1 MKTKILV
8 DAKPLLS
15 SLTGVG
21 RYAYEISQALDK
33 CKFNPYFNYGF
44 ISQEIILPKR
54 QDKLHAKDLFRKKTI
69 DFLKKIFTFFP
80 VCLKTR
86 ARLVLKKIN
95 EYKLRKHKFDI
106 YFQPNFI
113 PLDINANFIIVTIHD
128 LAFIR
133 YKEFHPKDRI
143 EFFNKLFMKN
153 IVKANK
159 IITVSNFIKQEIIDT
174 LKIKSEDIEVIYNGY
189 DEKVFYKRDEVS
201 KTNLMNELNLKKE
214 FILFV
219 GSIEPR
225 KNLKTLI
232 KAYNLLDKNLQDKF
246 DLVIVGAKGWENSEI
261 HDLIKQNSNIK
272 FLGYIDDESL
282 ATLYSAATVFV
293 YPSVY
298 EGFGIPPLEAMA
310 CGCPVILSDIEVFR
324 EIYDSKAIFFDT
336 LSEFDLKLKLTD
348 LLNDKNEQI
357 MLAECGLEF
366 CKQFTWTKSAKAHS
380 DLFLSL
386 KNSI

>member
-15 SLTGVG
+15 SLTGIG
-21 RYAYEISQALDK
+21 RYTYEILQALDK
-33 CKFNPYFNYGF
+33 CKFDPYFNYGF
-44 ISQEIILPKR
+44 ISQEIILPKK
-54 QDKLHAKDLFRKKTI
+54 QNKLTAKDLFRKKTI

-86 ARLVLKKIN
+86 ARLILKKIN
-95 EYKLRKHKFDI
+95 EYKLRKYKFDI

-113 PLDINANFIIVTIHD
+113 PIDVNANFVIVTIHD
-128 LAFIR
+128 LAFIK

-143 EFFNKLFMKN
+143 EFFNKLFIQN

-159 IITVSNFIKQEIIDT
+159 VITVSNFIKQEIIDA

-189 DEKVFYKRDEVS
+189 DEKVFYKRDEAFKAS
-201 KTNLMNELNLKKE
+201 LMNELNLKKE

-232 KAYNLLDKNLQDKF
+232 KAYNLLDENLQDKF
-246 DLVIVGAKGWENSEI
+246 DLVIVGAKGWENSDI
-261 HDLIKQNSNIK
+261 HSLIKQNKNIK
-272 FLGYIDDESL
+272 FLGYISDKNL
-282 ATLYSAATVFV
+282 ATLYSSATVFV
-293 YPSVY
+293 YPSIY

-324 EIYDSKAIFFDT
+324 EIYKDNVIFFDAIN
-336 LSEFDLKLKLTD
+336 ENDLKEKLFSLLSDID
-348 LLNDKNEQI
+348 LREKLSKSGLCYCKN
-357 MLAECGLEF
+357 F
-366 CKQFTWTKSAKAHS
+366 SWTKSAKEHS
-380 DLFLSL
+380 DLFLRL
-386 KNSI
+386 ATQ